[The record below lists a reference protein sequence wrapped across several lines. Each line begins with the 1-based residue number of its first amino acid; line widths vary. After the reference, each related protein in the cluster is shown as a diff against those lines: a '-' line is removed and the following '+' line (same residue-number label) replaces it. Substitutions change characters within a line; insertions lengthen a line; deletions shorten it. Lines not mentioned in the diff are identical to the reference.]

1 MPNSVAEFS
10 QGASMTPS
18 ANEIVAAKRAAVISS
33 MISSL
38 RSGEDRKYYVGL
50 VGYYIEG
57 IPYSSSGLSV
67 DLNATPDICQ
77 TDGGFAC
84 TAMFPPELLQPDTVK
99 ANGIE
104 KITVG
109 GQIRNFV
116 RVRLE
121 VMMHDI
127 WSVAEFIDGQ
137 QHDLLLDSET
147 LESRLGKFQGR
158 SH

>member
-1 MPNSVAEFS
+1 
-10 QGASMTPS
+10 MTPYV
-18 ANEIVAAKRAAVISS
+18 ANETVAAKRAAVISS

-67 DLNATPDICQ
+67 DLTATPDICQ

-84 TAMFPPELLQPDTVK
+84 TAMFPPELIQPDTVK

-127 WSVAEFIDGQ
+127 WSVAEFIDRQ

-147 LESRLGKFQGR
+147 LTSRLGEFSNKP
-158 SH
+158 H

>member
-1 MPNSVAEFS
+1 
-10 QGASMTPS
+10 MTPY
-18 ANEIVAAKRAAVISS
+18 AGNENVAVKKAAVISS

-38 RSGEDRKYYVGL
+38 RGGEDRKYYVG
-50 VGYYIEG
+50 VAGYYIEG
-57 IPYSSSGLSV
+57 IPYSASGLSV
-67 DLNATPDICQ
+67 DLTATPDICE

-84 TAMFPPELLQPDTVK
+84 TAMFPPEMIQPDTVK

-104 KITVG
+104 RITAG
-109 GQIRNFV
+109 GQIREAV

-127 WSVAEFIDGQ
+127 WSVAEFIDGK

-147 LESRLGKFQGR
+147 LALRLGRFLGE

>member
-10 QGASMTPS
+10 QGTSMAPS
-18 ANEIVAAKRAAVISS
+18 ANEIVAAKGAAVISS

-38 RSGEDRKYYVGL
+38 RRGEDRKYYVGL

-67 DLNATPDICQ
+67 DLTATPDICQ
-77 TDGGFAC
+77 TDGGVAC
-84 TAMFPPELLQPDTVK
+84 TAMFPPEMIQPDTVK

-104 KITVG
+104 KIAVG

-127 WSVAEFIDGQ
+127 WSVAEFIDRQ

-147 LESRLGKFQGR
+147 LTSRLGEFSNKP
-158 SH
+158 H

>member
-1 MPNSVAEFS
+1 MAPYAMSK
-10 QGASMTPS
+10 T
-18 ANEIVAAKRAAVISS
+18 VAAKRAAAISS

-57 IPYSSSGLSV
+57 IPYSASGLSV
-67 DLNATPDICQ
+67 DLTASTDICR

-84 TAMFPPELLQPDTVK
+84 TAMFPPEMIQPDTVK

-104 KITVG
+104 KIMLG
-109 GQIRNFV
+109 GQVCDVV

-121 VMMHDI
+121 VMIHDI
-127 WSVAEFIDGQ
+127 WLVAEFIDGQ
-137 QHDLLLDSET
+137 QHDLLVDSET
-147 LESRLGKFQGR
+147 LVSRLGRFSSE

>member
-10 QGASMTPS
+10 QGTSMTPS

-38 RSGEDRKYYVGL
+38 RRGEDRKYYVGL

-57 IPYSSSGLSV
+57 IPYSASGLSV
-67 DLNATPDICQ
+67 DLTATPDICP
-77 TDGGFAC
+77 TDGGFTC
-84 TAMFPPELLQPDTVK
+84 TAMFPPEMIQPETVK
-99 ANGIE
+99 AIGIE
-104 KITVG
+104 KIDVG
-109 GQIRNFV
+109 GQIRDVV

-147 LESRLGKFQGR
+147 LESRLRGFQGR
-158 SH
+158 PH

>member
-1 MPNSVAEFS
+1 
-10 QGASMTPS
+10 MTLYA
-18 ANEIVAAKRAAVISS
+18 ANETVAAKRAAAISA

-57 IPYSSSGLSV
+57 IPYSADGLTV
-67 DLNATPDICQ
+67 DLTATPDICQ

-84 TAMFPPELLQPDTVK
+84 TAMFPPEIIEPDTVK

-104 KITVG
+104 KIAVG
-109 GQIRNFV
+109 GHIYELV

-121 VMMHDI
+121 VMIHDI

-137 QHDLLLDSET
+137 QHLLLLDPET
-147 LESRLGKFQGR
+147 VSSRLGIFSNK